1 MYNEWFEK
9 LANKLHIE
17 HVRETRNSIEITF
30 SKEAVEKL
38 DTEEV
43 FMDAFYITTM
53 FRFVSRG
60 SNLIIILDTIKLEKH
75 PIYYLVNLLNKIYDK
90 FGKALD

>member
-1 MYNEWFEK
+1 
-9 LANKLHIE
+9 
-17 HVRETRNSIEITF
+17 
-30 SKEAVEKL
+30 
-38 DTEEV
+38 
-43 FMDAFYITTM
+43 MDAFYITTM